1 MKKLTLT
8 KTALHVFFSACL
20 FATVSCSTED
30 DPTIAAVQEQEE
42 AAVKQ
47 TDASKPYTYVE
58 QMPEFKGSDDALMS
72 FLGKNIRYPEAA
84 QKEGIEGL
92 TVMSFIVETDGT
104 ITNVRT
110 VKSLSPET
118 DQEAAR
124 VVKLTSG
131 NWNPGTQGGKPVRV
145 QYTLPVRYAMK

>member
-1 MKKLTLT
+1 MKKLILT
-8 KTALHVFFSACL
+8 KTVLIASFSACL
-20 FATVSCSTED
+20 FATVSCSTDE
-30 DPTIAAVQEQEE
+30 DPTAVVQEQ
-42 AAVKQ
+42 Q
-47 TDASKPYTYVE
+47 TNSLEKSDALKPYTYVE
-58 QMPEFKGSDDALMS
+58 QMPAFKGGEDALMS

-84 QKEGIEGL
+84 QKAGIEGL
-92 TVMSFIVETDGT
+92 TVMSFVVETDGT
-104 ITNVRT
+104 ITNIQT

-145 QYTLPVRYAMK
+145 QYTLPVRYAIK